1 MDGVVKKDIATPK
14 NKNNRA
20 KEKCLTHK
28 KGRQIGALFYVKYF
42 LIKKLLSVVAINFCS
57 NYFRHIL
64 LLLVSVYRQN
74 LVVHTLHRLK

>member
-1 MDGVVKKDIATPK
+1 VDGVVKKDIATPK

-42 LIKKLLSVVAINFCS
+42 SAGC
-57 NYFRHIL
+57 
-64 LLLVSVYRQN
+64 
-74 LVVHTLHRLK
+74 TD